1 MWDSRVFGFQSLS
14 LIELK
19 FLWNC
24 LVDFVILVQGV
35 VCICQLP
42 GKFRSVK
49 NHQVILWRLE
59 VEWRNMQTWK
69 NRFETWFLFVVFW
82 DCVG

>member
-49 NHQVILWRLE
+49 PPSDSME
-59 VEWRNMQTWK
+59 VRSRMEKHANVEKQI
-69 NRFETWFLFVVFW
+69 
-82 DCVG
+82 